1 MVVPEQSGI
10 MLQGGGE
17 LTNARADAS
26 HTLLGQAILGQTR
39 GRGCM
44 TRNWM
49 LAALA
54 VAIVLTACG
63 DGDTSESAPGT
74 TTSTQAAPAP
84 TKAPT
89 TTQPAPSTIVSARL
103 AYWRKVVKAM
113 NCPEVTDLELKRL
126 AGNFSDRAESLIAIH
141 DRQGELNCA

>member
-1 MVVPEQSGI
+1 
-10 MLQGGGE
+10 MLQVGGE

-44 TRNWM
+44 TRNW
-49 LAALA
+49 
-54 VAIVLTACG
+54 
-63 DGDTSESAPGT
+63 DTSESAPGT
-74 TTSTQAAPAP
+74 AMSTQAAPAP

-89 TTQPAPSTIVSARL
+89 TTGPARTTIVSERL
-103 AYWRKVVKAM
+103 AYWREVVKAM

-126 AGNFSDRAESLIAIH
+126 AGHFNDRAESLIAIH

>member
-1 MVVPEQSGI
+1 
-10 MLQGGGE
+10 MLQVGGE

-44 TRNWM
+44 IRNWM
-49 LAALA
+49 LAVLA
-54 VAIVLTACG
+54 VAVFLTGCG

-74 TTSTQAAPAP
+74 AMSTQAAPAP

-89 TTQPAPSTIVSARL
+89 TTGPARTTIVSERL
-103 AYWRKVVKAM
+103 AYWREVVKAM

-126 AGNFSDRAESLIAIH
+126 AGHFNDRAESLIAIH

>member
-1 MVVPEQSGI
+1 
-10 MLQGGGE
+10 MLQVGGE
-17 LTNARADAS
+17 PTKARANPF
-26 HTLLGQAILGQTR
+26 HTLLGRAILGQTR

-44 TRNWM
+44 IRNWM

-54 VAIVLTACG
+54 VAVFLTGCG
-63 DGDTSESAPGT
+63 DGDMSESAPGI

-89 TTQPAPSTIVSARL
+89 TTQPAPTTTMSERL
-103 AYWRKVVKAM
+103 AHWREVVKAM

-126 AGNFSDRAESLIAIH
+126 AGDFEDRTESLIAIH

>member
-1 MVVPEQSGI
+1 
-10 MLQGGGE
+10 MLQVGSERTERGQPPS
-17 LTNARADAS
+17 D
-26 HTLLGQAILGQTR
+26 TLLGRAILGQTR
-39 GRGCM
+39 GQGCM
-44 TRNWM
+44 RRNWV

-54 VAIVLTACG
+54 VAVVVTGCG
-63 DGDTSESAPGT
+63 DGGTSGGASGT

-89 TTQPAPSTIVSARL
+89 TTQPAPTTTVSERL
-103 AYWRKVVKAM
+103 AHWREVVKTM

-126 AGNFSDRAESLIAIH
+126 AGDFDDRAESLIAIH